1 MVPTQP
7 CSIRYNKYI
16 HNRGHMTNP
25 TLTEFEKTYE
35 ARKLIAQNV
44 LVWTND
50 LCNAL
55 KQNYINDSI
64 RSHERYLIT
73 EPNSKYH
80 TQQIEELK
88 KGVSDYDFV
97 TESGRK
103 YYKIVMVNNQRSVHA
118 FIDKRTGEVYKPA
131 GWQGPAKHVR
141 YDLRVIKDR
150 EYVMENCD
158 WAGGYLYMK

>member
-1 MVPTQP
+1 
-7 CSIRYNKYI
+7 
-16 HNRGHMTNP
+16 MTHP

-35 ARKLIAQNV
+35 ARKLVAQNV
-44 LVWTND
+44 LVWVND

-55 KQNYINDSI
+55 KQSYINDSI
-64 RSHERYLIT
+64 RSHERYLA
-73 EPNSKYH
+73 EESNSKYH
-80 TQQIEELK
+80 TEQIEQLK
-88 KGVSDYDFV
+88 KGISDYNFV

-103 YYKIVMVNNQRSVHA
+103 YYKIIMVNNQRSVHA
-118 FIDKRTGEVYKPA
+118 FVDKRTGEVYKPA

-150 EYVMENCD
+150 EYVLENCD

>member
-1 MVPTQP
+1 
-7 CSIRYNKYI
+7 
-16 HNRGHMTNP
+16 MTHP

-44 LVWTND
+44 LVWVND

-55 KQNYINDSI
+55 KQSYINDSI
-64 RSHERYLIT
+64 RSHERYLA
-73 EPNSKYH
+73 EESNSKYH
-80 TQQIEELK
+80 TEQIEQLK
-88 KGVSDYDFV
+88 KGISDYNFV

-103 YYKIVMVNNQRSVHA
+103 YYKIIMVNNQRSVHA
-118 FIDKRTGEVYKPA
+118 FVDKRTGEVYKPA

-150 EYVMENCD
+150 EYVLENCD
-158 WAGGYLYMK
+158 WAGGYLYMR

>member
-1 MVPTQP
+1 
-7 CSIRYNKYI
+7 
-16 HNRGHMTNP
+16 MTHP

-35 ARKLIAQNV
+35 ARKLVAQNV
-44 LVWTND
+44 LVWVND

-55 KQNYINDSI
+55 KQDYINDSI
-64 RSHERYLIT
+64 RSHELYLA
-73 EPNSKYH
+73 EESNSKYH
-80 TQQIEELK
+80 TEQIEQLK
-88 KGVSDYDFV
+88 KGISDYNFV

-103 YYKIVMVNNQRSVHA
+103 YYKIIMVNNQRSVHA
-118 FIDKRTGEVYKPA
+118 FVDKRTGEVYKPA

-150 EYVMENCD
+150 EYVLENCD

>member
-1 MVPTQP
+1 
-7 CSIRYNKYI
+7 
-16 HNRGHMTNP
+16 MTHP
-25 TLTEFEKTYE
+25 TLKEFEKTNE
-35 ARKLIAQNV
+35 ARKLVAQNV
-44 LVWTND
+44 LVWVND

-55 KQNYINDSI
+55 KNDYIRTSVESYKRKLHSASSEWDVQ
-64 RSHERYLIT
+64 Y
-73 EPNSKYH
+73 Y
-80 TQQIEELK
+80 TQRIEEIK
-88 KGVSDYDFV
+88 KNPDYDFV

-118 FIDKRTGEVYKPA
+118 FVDKRTGEVYKPA

-150 EYVMENCD
+150 EYVLENCD